1 MTSNSFNLMPFEDQM
16 AAMQQLA
23 VELYKL
29 HNLTGIAH
37 MRISHKRSVRVIEM
51 DPREV
56 PTVQLADYSSAVTLD
71 SNMHAHI
78 DRWVTHW
85 TAQYCPLTLLV
96 MTGYRD
102 LRCANNACSM
112 CMVSIIHLSVP
123 PNTFH
128 VSSEWADDK

>member
-1 MTSNSFNLMPFEDQM
+1 MWMTSNSFDLMPFEDQM

-51 DPREV
+51 NPREV
-56 PTVQLADYSSAVTLD
+56 PKVQLADYSSAVTLD

-78 DRWVTHW
+78 DRCVTHL
-85 TAQYCPLTLLV
+85 A
-96 MTGYRD
+96 
-102 LRCANNACSM
+102 
-112 CMVSIIHLSVP
+112 
-123 PNTFH
+123 
-128 VSSEWADDK
+128 E